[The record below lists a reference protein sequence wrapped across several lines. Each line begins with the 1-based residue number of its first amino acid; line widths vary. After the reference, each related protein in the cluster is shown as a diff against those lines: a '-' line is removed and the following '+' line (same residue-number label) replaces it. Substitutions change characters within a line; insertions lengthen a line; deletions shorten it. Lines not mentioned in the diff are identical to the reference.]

1 MLNSILDFIMT
12 NIKTLKAFVCIFLIT
27 ACSDDFDSTFINKA
41 GAPLFDG
48 LGDHTHLISSDVEGV
63 QQYFDQGIIMA
74 FAFNHAE
81 SIRSFKAAQNLDP
94 NCAMCYWGE
103 ALALGPNINVNS
115 DGKVIMAPQNRIAAF
130 NAINKAISL
139 SESASPK
146 EQAYISALSV
156 RYDGNPQSNRVPLD
170 IAYSNAMEKLSKI
183 YPDDNDASSLFAEAL
198 MNTMPWNY
206 WADDGDPKPDTI
218 KVINSLESVLNDNP
232 DHPLAIHLYI
242 HAVEASSDPGR
253 AEGPADRLGKLVPG
267 AGHLVHMPAHIYW
280 RIGRYHDASL
290 VNIEAAKVD
299 EKYIAQCNAQGF
311 YPALYY
317 PHNVHFLWAASTMEG
332 RSKLSIESAL
342 KVSKYVRIEQIK
354 QIPFLE
360 FFHTIPL
367 LSYVRFAKWDEIL
380 AYDRPIKEFK
390 FSLGVYHYAR
400 SIAFA
405 SKGDIDN
412 AKKEQSKILPLKD
425 APEIQVIIKA
435 GQPSDKLLEIAN
447 HLALGQIE
455 LASMNLDASIM
466 HFRKAVETQDAL
478 PYREPEFWY
487 YPTRQSLG
495 HALLVSDAFNEAVS
509 VFNQDLKDYP
519 RNGWSYY
526 GLYKA
531 HKALGNIKL
540 SEKAFA
546 KHQEIW
552 QMSDVQ
558 LKSSI
563 IF

>member
-1 MLNSILDFIMT
+1 MLK
-12 NIKTLKAFVCIFLIT
+12 IKFSLVCLSIFLLLG
-27 ACSDDFDSTFINKA
+27 CVNNSDTSISSKA
-41 GAPLFDG
+41 GAPLLKG
-48 LGDHTHLISSDVEGV
+48 LGDHSLKISSNVYGV
-63 QQYFDQGIIMA
+63 QRYFDQGLVLA

-81 SIRSFKAAQNLDP
+81 SIRSFKAAQKLDP
-94 NCAMCYWGE
+94 SCAMCFWGE

-115 DGKVIMAPQNRIAAF
+115 DGKVIMAPQNRLAAF
-130 NAINKAISL
+130 KAINTAIAL
-139 SESASPK
+139 SKSASTK
-146 EQAYISALSV
+146 EQAYISALAT
-156 RYDGNPQSNRVPLD
+156 RYDGNPDTNREPLD
-170 IAYSNAMEKLSKI
+170 KAYANAMETLSKR
-183 YPDDNDASSLFAEAL
+183 YPEDNDAASLFAEAL

-206 WADDGDPKPDTI
+206 WAEDGDPKPDTV
-218 KVINSLESVLNDNP
+218 KVIDSLESVLENNP
-232 DHPLAIHLYI
+232 NHPLAIHLYI
-242 HAVEASSDPGR
+242 HAVEASSDPAR
-253 AEGPADRLGKLVPG
+253 AEGPADRLAKLVPG

-290 VNIEAAKVD
+290 ANIEAAKVD
-299 EKYIAQCNAQGF
+299 EDYIAQCNAQGF

-332 RSKLSIESAL
+332 RSKLSIDSAL
-342 KVSKYVRIEQIK
+342 KVSKYVRVEQIK

-380 AYDRPIKEFK
+380 AYEKPIDEFK
-390 FSLGVYHYAR
+390 FSLGLYHYAR

-405 SKGDIDN
+405 STGNIEQ
-412 AKKEQSKILPLKD
+412 AIKEQEKILPLKD
-425 APEIQVIIKA
+425 APEIKVIIRA

-447 HLALGQIE
+447 HLAMGQIE
-455 LASMNLDASIM
+455 LANMNLAASIM
-466 HFRKAVETQDAL
+466 HFKMAVETQDAL

-495 HALLVSDAFNEAVS
+495 HALLLNKDFEEAVS

-531 HKALGNIKL
+531 YKALNKAEL
-540 SEKAFA
+540 SNEALT
-546 KHQEIW
+546 KHVEIW
-552 QMSDVQ
+552 QMSDIE

-563 IF
+563 IY

>member
-1 MLNSILDFIMT
+1 MKIKFSLVLFSIFI
-12 NIKTLKAFVCIFLIT
+12 ISSCVKY
-27 ACSDDFDSTFINKA
+27 SDAALADKA
-41 GAPLFDG
+41 GAPLLKG
-48 LGDHTHLISSDVEGV
+48 LGNHSLKISSNVYGV
-63 QQYFDQGIIMA
+63 QRYFDQGLVLA

-81 SIRSFKAAQNLDP
+81 SIRSFKAAQKLDP
-94 NCAMCYWGE
+94 SCAMCFWGE

-115 DGKVIMAPQNRIAAF
+115 DGKVIMAPQNRLAAF
-130 NAINKAISL
+130 KAINTAIAL
-139 SESASPK
+139 SKSASTK
-146 EQAYISALSV
+146 EQAYISALAT
-156 RYDGNPQSNRVPLD
+156 RYDGNPDTNREPLD
-170 IAYSNAMEKLSKI
+170 IAYANAMEKLSDR
-183 YPDDNDASSLFAEAL
+183 YPEDDDAASLFAEAL

-206 WADDGDPKPDTI
+206 WAEDGDPKPDTV
-218 KVINSLESVLNDNP
+218 KVIDRLESVLEKNQN
-232 DHPLAIHLYI
+232 HPLAIHLYI
-242 HAVEASSDPGR
+242 HAVEASSDPAR
-253 AEGPADRLGKLVPG
+253 AEGPADRLAKLVPG

-290 VNIEAAKVD
+290 ANIEAAKVD
-299 EKYIAQCNAQGF
+299 EDYIAQCNAQGF

-332 RSKLSIESAL
+332 RSKLSIDSAL
-342 KVSKYVRIEQIK
+342 KVSKYVRVEQIK

-380 AYDRPIKEFK
+380 AYEKPIDEFK
-390 FSLGVYHYAR
+390 FSLGLYHYAR

-405 SKGDIDN
+405 STGNIEQ
-412 AKKEQSKILPLKD
+412 AIKEQEKILPLKD
-425 APEIQVIIKA
+425 APEIKVIIRA

-447 HLALGQIE
+447 HLAMGQIE
-455 LASMNLDASIM
+455 LANMNLAASIM
-466 HFRKAVETQDAL
+466 HFKMAVETQDAL

-495 HALLVSDAFNEAVS
+495 HALLLNKDFEEAVS

-531 HKALGNIKL
+531 YKALNKAEL
-540 SEKAFA
+540 SNEALT
-546 KHQEIW
+546 KHVEIW
-552 QMSDVQ
+552 QMSDIE

-563 IF
+563 IY